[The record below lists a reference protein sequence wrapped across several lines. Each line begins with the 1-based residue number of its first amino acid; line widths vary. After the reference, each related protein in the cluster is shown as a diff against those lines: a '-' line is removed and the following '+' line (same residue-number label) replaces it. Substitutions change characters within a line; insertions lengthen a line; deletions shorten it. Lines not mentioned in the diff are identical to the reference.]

1 MSVIMDPST
10 REKPVALVKNNI
22 VYEQPLNER
31 MRIFLRLES
40 LTYEA
45 AHNLHRRSA
54 WDSRATLH
62 SVLDISAIVSRAD
75 LKTEVI
81 KELERQA
88 ANLSRLEDK
97 PGIDHRRLAG
107 ILDQLDILT
116 DRLHSITGPVG
127 QEVRENDFL
136 KSVMQRSAVPG
147 GTCHFDLPAYHLWL
161 QQPAEHRIRDLERWL
176 GAFEPLTLSIALILR
191 LVRDSTDA
199 RAATAIDGFYQ
210 QTLDTSVPYQMIRTF
225 VPAEFPYFA
234 EISGGKHRFTVRF
247 MRQNLN
253 ERAVQVAE
261 NIDFELAC
269 CVV

>member
-1 MSVIMDPST
+1 MSVIMEPSS
-10 REKPVALVKNNI
+10 RERPVALVRNNI

-40 LTYEA
+40 LTCEA
-45 AHNLHRRSA
+45 AHNLHQRSA
-54 WDSRATLH
+54 WDSRAALH
-62 SVLDISAIVSRAD
+62 SILDMSNIVSRAD

-88 ANLSRLEDK
+88 ANLARLEHK
-97 PGIDHRRLAG
+97 PGIDQRRLTG

-116 DRLHSITGPVG
+116 DRLHAISGPVG
-127 QEVRENDFL
+127 QEVRENEFL

-147 GTCHFDLPAYHLWL
+147 GTCHFDLPSYHLWL

-176 GAFEPLTLSIALILR
+176 GAFEPLTLAIALILR
-191 LVRDSTDA
+191 LIRDSADA
-199 RAATAIDGFYQ
+199 RQVTANDGFYQ
-210 QTLDTSVPYQMIRTF
+210 QTLDTAIPYQMIRVF
-225 VPAEFPYFA
+225 VPPEFPYYA

-253 ERAVQVAE
+253 ERAVQIAE
-261 NIDFELAC
+261 NVDFELAC